1 MSKTQVV
8 KALLA
13 AKDTN
18 VNQAHGLFGTPLDIA
33 TKNNHTEIIQL
44 LKDAEVQSKIKKY
57 TRYRSNNFSKN
68 R

>member
-1 MSKTQVV
+1 M

-57 TRYRSNNFSKN
+57 RSNNFSKN
-68 R
+68 IIRQFSISS

>member
-44 LKDAEVQSKIKKY
+44 LKDAGAAKSDNGTYNEFKRILAV
-57 TRYRSNNFSKN
+57 
-68 R
+68 

>member
-13 AKDTN
+13 AKDIN

-44 LKDAEVQSKIKKY
+44 LKDAEVQSK
-57 TRYRSNNFSKN
+57 
-68 R
+68 